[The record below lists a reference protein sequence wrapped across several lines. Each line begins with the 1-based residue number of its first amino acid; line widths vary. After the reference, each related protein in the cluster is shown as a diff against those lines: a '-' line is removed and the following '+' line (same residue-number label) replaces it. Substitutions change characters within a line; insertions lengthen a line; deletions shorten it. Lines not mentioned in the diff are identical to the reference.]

1 MFPISSGRVRIGRF
15 HNIKCIIYVI
25 CYHLRMI
32 ILGIDP
38 GTAKCGWGII
48 EKNDLKLID
57 YGCIETSKDS
67 PTGDRL
73 KIIQKELRKII
84 KRYKPKKI
92 GLESLFF
99 FKNQKTAMKVA
110 QAYGVIIL
118 TITQEKIPIIELTPL
133 QVKQGMVGYGRAEK
147 SQVQKMVQK
156 FLKLKEIPK
165 PDDAADAL
173 AVAICASYF

>member
-1 MFPISSGRVRIGRF
+1 
-15 HNIKCIIYVI
+15 
-25 CYHLRMI
+25 MI

-38 GTAKCGWGII
+38 GTARCGWGVVR
-48 EKNDLKLID
+48 KNQKDLELIA
-57 YGCIETSKDS
+57 YGCIETSKDLS
-67 PTGDRL
+67 IGKRL
-73 KIIQKELRKII
+73 NIIQKELKKII

-110 QAYGVIIL
+110 QAHGVIVL
-118 TITQEKIPIIELTPL
+118 TVAQEKIPIIELTPL
-133 QVKQGMVGYGRAEK
+133 QVKQGIVGYGRAEK
-147 SQVQKMVQK
+147 IQVQKMIQR
-156 FLKLKEIPK
+156 LLRLKEMPK